1 MMSSLVIGN
10 TIALKL
16 SDFLEIFT
24 EVFDGE
30 KVVLWEQLLLPPG
43 VGVAI
48 QVASWLHLWLEYKH
62 EYSRKFLKYGS
73 FILSTNCERIKNTDW

>member
-30 KVVLWEQLLLPPG
+30 KVVL
-43 VGVAI
+43 
-48 QVASWLHLWLEYKH
+48 
-62 EYSRKFLKYGS
+62 
-73 FILSTNCERIKNTDW
+73 